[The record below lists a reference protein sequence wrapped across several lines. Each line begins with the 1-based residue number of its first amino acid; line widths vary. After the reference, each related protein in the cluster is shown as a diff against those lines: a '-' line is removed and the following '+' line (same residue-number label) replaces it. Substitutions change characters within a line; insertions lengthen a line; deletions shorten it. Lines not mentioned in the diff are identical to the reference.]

1 MGIDPRVF
9 RTDPSDPTKLV
20 LATQEEP
27 AAPADQLVRED
38 TFTNRIGATTDPE
51 AVGDG
56 AVIAIL
62 KRLRTLLAGGLP
74 AALTAGGSLKVAV
87 VEAIAAGVARIGKV
101 TIRNAADAADI
112 DPLAEGTWTARFGEV
127 QAVPTA
133 NTLLGRLKDIYD
145 RLLAGG
151 KTLKSKDFS
160 ISATGVI
167 VAAVVG
173 KKIRVYAY
181 KFVVAGAVSVNWRSG
196 GATNLEGAQPYA
208 ANSGAIEGVT
218 PPAFLFETA
227 QGQSLDLVLSGAITV
242 AGRVSYWD
250 DDA

>member
-38 TFTNRIGATTDPE
+38 TFTNRIG
-51 AVGDG
+51 
-56 AVIAIL
+56 
-62 KRLRTLLAGGLP
+62 
-74 AALTAGGSLKVAV
+74 
-87 VEAIAAGVARIGKV
+87 
-101 TIRNAADAADI
+101 
-112 DPLAEGTWTARFGEV
+112 EV

-160 ISATGVI
+160 VSATGVI

-250 DDA
+250 DA